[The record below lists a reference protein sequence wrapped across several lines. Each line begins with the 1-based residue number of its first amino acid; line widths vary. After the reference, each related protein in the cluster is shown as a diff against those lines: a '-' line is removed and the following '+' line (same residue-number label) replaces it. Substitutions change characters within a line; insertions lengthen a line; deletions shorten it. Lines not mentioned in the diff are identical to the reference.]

1 MVDVTAMK
9 KVKEDKKVIGTVVKA
24 KEEVQADI
32 KPFEDTIKSNLRTLH
47 SLRKMFVLDLRNRV
61 RLVSGSLRVHTFP
74 SFGFFP
80 TLLIFLS
87 RRSYYFVADSQ
98 TG

>member
-1 MVDVTAMK
+1 MVDVSAMK
-9 KVKEDKKVIGTVVKA
+9 KVKEDKKAIGTVVKA

-32 KPFEDTIKSNLRTLH
+32 KPFEETIKSNLRTLH

-74 SFGFFP
+74 SFSFFP
-80 TLLIFLS
+80 TLW
-87 RRSYYFVADSQ
+87 
-98 TG
+98 